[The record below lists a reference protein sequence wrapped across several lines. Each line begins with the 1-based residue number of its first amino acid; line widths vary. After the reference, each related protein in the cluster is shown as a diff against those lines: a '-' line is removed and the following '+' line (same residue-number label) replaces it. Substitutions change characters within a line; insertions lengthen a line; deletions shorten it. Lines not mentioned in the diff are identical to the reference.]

1 MKIPTLTFKHRGNQL
16 GLTLVELMV
25 AMTLGLILMTAV
37 IQIFIGSK
45 QSYRVTDNTSR
56 VQENGRYAVEAL
68 SSDIRMAGYLG
79 CAKNATVNNMARPTT
94 STWTQYTQA
103 IIGYTLPSVPGGLT
117 SAEVLPTSTD
127 VIQIQRASS
136 SGVTVRVNNSVTAQI
151 QITGNTA
158 GFATDD
164 ILVISDCSSAD
175 VFRAN
180 SVSNSGGMV
189 NITHSSATNTEN
201 FFANNKIYGSDAEVL
216 RLTSDIYY
224 VGSGTGAC
232 PANTLCRGSIG
243 TAASTATYTT
253 LNTEPLVDN
262 VEGLTFLYG
271 EDTDNPVDGAAN
283 KYVASGFVGTWAN
296 VVSVRYSITIRTPDA
311 NLTTSTS
318 GDRRIRRTFSA
329 TVAVRNN
336 IP

>member
-79 CAKNATVNNMARPTT
+79 CAKNASVNNMASPPT
-94 STWTQYTQA
+94 SSWIQFTQA
-103 IIGYTLPSVPGGLT
+103 IVGYTAASVLASSGLT
-117 SAEVLPTSTD
+117 SAEVLAGTD

-136 SGVTVRVNNSVTAQI
+136 SGATLRVNNSTTAQI
-151 QITGNTA
+151 QITGITT

-164 ILVISDCSSAD
+164 ILVISDCASAD

-180 SVSNSGGMV
+180 SVSNSGGMT
-189 NITHSSATNTEN
+189 NITHSSASNTSN
-201 FFANNKIYGSDAEVL
+201 FFANNKIYGSNAEIL
-216 RLTSDIYY
+216 RLSSDIYY
-224 VGSGTGAC
+224 VGSGTGTC
-232 PANTLCRGSIG
+232 PANMLCRGSIN
-243 TAASTATYTT
+243 TANFSALAV
-253 LNTEPLVDN
+253 EQLVDN
-262 VEGLTFLYG
+262 VEALTFLYG
-271 EDTDNPVDGAAN
+271 IDTDGDAAAN
-283 KYVASGFVGTWAN
+283 KYIAAGSVTASEWAN
-296 VVSVRYSITIRTPDA
+296 VVSVRYSIRIRTPEDNIA
-311 NLTTSTS
+311 TATAS
-318 GDRRIRRTFSA
+318 GDRRIRRTFGA

>member
-1 MKIPTLTFKHRGNQL
+1 MKTDTFTFKHRGNQI

-25 AMTLGLILMTAV
+25 AMTLGLILMAAV

-45 QSYRVTDNTSR
+45 QAYRVTDNTSR

-79 CAKNATVNNMARPTT
+79 CAKNASVNNMAVPTT
-94 STWTQYTQA
+94 NSWVKFNQA
-103 IIGYTLPSVPGGLT
+103 IVGYTAASVPATSGLL
-117 SAEVLPTSTD
+117 SADVLAGTEVIL
-127 VIQIQRASS
+127 IQRASS
-136 SGVTVRVNNSVTAQI
+136 SGVTVRVNNSNTAQI

-158 GFATDD
+158 GFAADD

-180 SVSNSGGMV
+180 SVSTPSPSTGLV
-189 NITHSSATNTEN
+189 NITHSSATNTGN

-216 RLTSDIYY
+216 RLTTDIYY
-224 VGSGTGAC
+224 VGSGTGDC
-232 PANTLCRGSIG
+232 PVNMLCRKFLKED
-243 TAASTATYTT
+243 AAEE
-253 LNTEPLVDN
+253 LETEQLVDN

-283 KYVASGFVGTWAN
+283 KYVTSGSVGTWAN
-296 VVSVRYSITIRTPDA
+296 VVSVRYAITIRTPDA

-318 GDRRIRRTFSA
+318 GDRRIRRTFGA

-336 IP
+336 TP